1 MFHLFFLKTP
11 DYNLCAS
18 QLQHGG
24 RFPQVIDFI
33 RKPVTLTVRL
43 LLVKAWHRGT
53 LMNPAK
59 REDTAAG
66 FPNRAF

>member
-18 QLQHGG
+18 QLHGG

-43 LLVKAWHRGT
+43 LLVKAWHRGNIDEPGQT
-53 LMNPAK
+53 RGYRRWLP
-59 REDTAAG
+59 D
-66 FPNRAF
+66 